1 MFQKTLETQ
10 LLLQYNIPM
19 NKNLLPKEPC
29 PFKPG
34 CFMTPECARL
44 LGNACPKY
52 KECIKI
58 TKTKAKPE
66 AGQSAES

>member
-1 MFQKTLETQ
+1 MFQKMLETQ

-19 NKNLLPKEPC
+19 NKNLLLKKSC

-34 CFMTPECARL
+34 YFMTQECAQL

-58 TKTKAKPE
+58 IETKTKPE
-66 AGQSAES
+66 AK

>member
-1 MFQKTLETQ
+1 
-10 LLLQYNIPM
+10 M
-19 NKNLLPKEPC
+19 NKNLLLKKPC

-34 CFMTPECARL
+34 YFMTQECAQL

-58 TKTKAKPE
+58 IETKTKPE
-66 AGQSAES
+66 AK